1 MRGRRTRHERPAR
14 AVAGTARPALD
25 GLGLVLD
32 GEREVQEGTRAS
44 LPMNSLPKCSR
55 YGEAEAPGEGA
66 KCGLNRIDRDSGRE
80 TCTPCPGNGSL
91 VRLAV
96 FMGLAQEPGEQKR
109 AVATPH
115 RSGPGET
122 LEVDLPTAFTRVP
135 GRSFSASRPFDR
147 ATPDS
152 RAPASGTIEGQI
164 KFRRQADGLLQ
175 FDASTRA
182 REIAH
187 CAFDPGVTHKPND
200 TIRINPVPSTR
211 SPLIAQ
217 IHRTALTGLKSGV

>member
-1 MRGRRTRHERPAR
+1 VGAD
-14 AVAGTARPALD
+14 A
-25 GLGLVLD
+25 
-32 GEREVQEGTRAS
+32 AS

-147 ATPDS
+147 ASARQS
-152 RAPASGTIEGQI
+152 RTGEWHHRRSNQIPPAG
-164 KFRRQADGLLQ
+164 
-175 FDASTRA
+175 
-182 REIAH
+182 
-187 CAFDPGVTHKPND
+187 
-200 TIRINPVPSTR
+200 
-211 SPLIAQ
+211 
-217 IHRTALTGLKSGV
+217 